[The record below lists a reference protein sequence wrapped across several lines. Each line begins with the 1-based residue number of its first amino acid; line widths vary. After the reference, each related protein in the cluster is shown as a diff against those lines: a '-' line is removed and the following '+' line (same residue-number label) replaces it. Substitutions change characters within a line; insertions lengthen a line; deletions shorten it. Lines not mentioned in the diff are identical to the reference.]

1 LFVYVGAITATY
13 VEPKPPL
20 YLRPEPL
27 PREGNMGEEKSGI
40 SVFDLD
46 SATGALKL
54 IQSVSGLRNPTYLAC
69 HPRLPLLYAA
79 ERETTTWGPVET
91 IAGSISTLAIAD
103 DGTLE
108 LRGRI
113 PASGGATYISLHPG
127 GRFMFAAMPGPRSV
141 AVFPIDELG
150 RVGPPTDI
158 VQHQGGGGVNTITS
172 GYAFPHSV
180 RPDISGARVL
190 ACDMGLDRIFV
201 YDLDGGSGRLSPST
215 HPFAQLSSGAG
226 PRHLWV
232 HPSNRFV
239 YTVNEIDSTVSAFAY
254 DPESSAL
261 RIIETVRTRPDD
273 FIGHNSGAQIVVHP
287 SGQFLYSSNR
297 GHNSIAMFAVD
308 PDSGRPRLVGL
319 ESTRGDTPRNFNL
332 DPTGNFLVVANVG
345 SNNLVTF
352 RIDPATGK
360 VHPTGHSASTPMPV
374 CVMFSTAGIYDRS
387 VERVRWSASC

>member
-1 LFVYVGAITATY
+1 

-27 PREGNMGEEKSGI
+27 PREGNMGEEKPGI

-46 SATGALKL
+46 SASGSLTLVQL
-54 IQSVSGLRNPTYLAC
+54 VTGLRNPTYLAC
-69 HPRLPLLYAA
+69 HPTLPLLYAA

-91 IAGSISTLAIAD
+91 IAGSIATLAIAS

-108 LRGRI
+108 PRDRI
-113 PASGGATYISLHPG
+113 PLGGGATYISMHPS
-127 GRFMFAAMPGPRSV
+127 GRYLFAAMPAPRSV
-141 AVFPIDELG
+141 AVLPVDEAG
-150 RVGPPTDI
+150 RVGPPTD
-158 VQHQGGGGVNTITS
+158 VAQHHGQGVNTITS

-190 ACDMGLDRIFV
+190 SCDMGLDRILV
-201 YDLDGGSGRLSPST
+201 YDLDSGSGRLRPSA
-215 HPFAQLSSGAG
+215 HPFTQLSSGAG

-254 DPESSAL
+254 DAETSAM

-273 FIGHNSGAQIVVHP
+273 FVGHNSGAQIVVHP

-297 GHNSIAMFAVD
+297 GHNSIAMFSVE
-308 PDSGRPRLVGL
+308 PDSGRQRLTGL
-319 ESTRGDTPRNFNL
+319 ESTQGDTPRNFNI
-332 DPTGNFLVVANVG
+332 DPSGTFLVVANVG

-352 RIDPATGK
+352 HIDTSSGK
-360 VHPTGHSASTPMPV
+360 LHPTGHSASTPMPV
-374 CVMFSTAGIYDRS
+374 CVMFSTS
-387 VERVRWSASC
+387 SP